1 MPQQMANV
9 RTWPR
14 MDLRGVDFHPMMAEL
29 LGEECPARV
38 ALPQGGEPAWVFTH
52 YDEVKAVTADPRF
65 SRAAVREADAT
76 RLTKLRP
83 LLEGDLTYQDGDA
96 HTRIRR
102 QLAKVLTP
110 ARIEVLDRVST
121 RICDSLM
128 DAVLAQGSPADLVA
142 DLISPYALEL
152 TGRLVGVPEEYRD
165 QRLCDRFETVFS
177 VRSTPEEA
185 RAAQDALQELFQD
198 LVSAARVARP
208 EAPGAQP
215 GGLITALA
223 GPDAE
228 LTDQEV
234 VAAAYHVTQAAW
246 HGIRNQGGN
255 LLYVLLSR
263 PDLAAWLRGRP
274 DAWPAAIDEL
284 LRYMPRL
291 AGLGVE
297 RIATEDVTVGGVTV
311 RRGEA
316 VYVSYASANRDERA
330 FPDPSR
336 IDLHRRGNQHLAY
349 GHGPHRCPA
358 SALGDMELRTLL
370 GTLLTG
376 LPTARLAVPEQQ
388 LAWRTAD
395 IARTAAVAGDP
406 HPRPAPVRRH
416 R

>member
-1 MPQQMANV
+1 MPQQVTDV

-14 MDLRGVDFHPMMAEL
+14 VELRGVEFHPMMSEL
-29 LGEECPARV
+29 LGEECPVRV

-52 YDEVKAVTADPRF
+52 YDDVKAVTADPRF
-65 SRAAVREADAT
+65 SRAAVREADST
-76 RLTKLRP
+76 RLTQLRP

-102 QLAKVLTP
+102 QLAKALTP
-110 ARIEVLDRVST
+110 ARIEVLDRVSA

-128 DAVLAQGSPADLVA
+128 DAVLAQGPPADLVA
-142 DLISPYALEL
+142 DLVSPYALEL
-152 TGRLVGVPEEYRD
+152 TGRLVGVPEQHRD
-165 QRLCDRFETVFS
+165 KQLCEHFETVFS
-177 VRSTPEEA
+177 IRSAPEQA
-185 RAAQDALQELFQD
+185 RAAQDALRQLFQE
-198 LVSAARVARP
+198 LVSAARAVRP
-208 EAPGAQP
+208 GTPGVGL

-223 GPDAE
+223 GPEAE
-228 LTDQEV
+228 LTDQEA

-274 DAWPAAIDEL
+274 EAWPAAIDEL
-284 LRYMPRL
+284 LRYTPRL

-336 IDLHRRGNQHLAY
+336 IDLRRRGNQHLAY

-358 SALGDMELRTLL
+358 SALGDMELRTLV
-370 GTLLTG
+370 GTLLTR
-376 LPTARLAVPEQQ
+376 LPTARLAVPDEE

-395 IARTAAVAGDP
+395 ILRGP
-406 HPRPAPVRRH
+406 QQLPVTW
-416 R
+416 

>member
-1 MPQQMANV
+1 MPQQVTDV

-14 MDLRGVDFHPMMAEL
+14 VDLRGVEFHPTMTEL
-29 LGEECPARV
+29 LGEECPARM

-65 SRAAVREADAT
+65 SRAAVREAAPD
-76 RLTKLRP
+76 RLR
-83 LLEGDLTYQDGDA
+83 LLLDGDLTFQDGDA

-102 QLAKVLTP
+102 QVAKALTP
-110 ARIEVLDRVST
+110 ARIEVLDRVSA
-121 RICDSLM
+121 RICNALM
-128 DAVLAQGSPADLVA
+128 DAVLAQGPPADLVV
-142 DLISPYALEL
+142 DLLSPYALEL
-152 TGRLVGVPEEYRD
+152 ACRLVGVPERHRD
-165 QRLCDRFETVFS
+165 QQLCERIETVFS
-177 VRSTPEEA
+177 LRSAPEEA
-185 RAAQDALQELFQD
+185 LAAQDALRELFQD
-198 LVSAARVARP
+198 LVSAARAARP
-208 EAPGAQP
+208 EAPSARP

-223 GPDAE
+223 APEAE
-228 LTDQEV
+228 LTDQEA

-246 HGIRNQGGN
+246 HGIRNHGGN

-263 PDLAAWLRGRP
+263 PDLAARLRGRP
-274 DAWPAAIDEL
+274 DAWPAAVDEL
-284 LRYMPRL
+284 LRHTPRL

-336 IDLHRRGNQHLAY
+336 IDLRRRGNPHLAY

-370 GTLLTG
+370 GTLLTR
-376 LPTARLAVPEQQ
+376 LPTARLAVPDEQ
-388 LAWRTAD
+388 LAWRNAD
-395 IARTAAVAGDP
+395 ILRG
-406 HPRPAPVRRH
+406 PVQLPVTW
-416 R
+416 